1 MATPDNS
8 GGILHL
14 YVYGIPSTI
23 TPTVNFPER
32 YTSSYDNSLQCWYF
46 YYNAIKYGGAT
57 VTISAPGY
65 NSTSFSFSYDG
76 GTFNITLTKVLTPF
90 ITILVDEN
98 NKPIMFDN
106 QPVAVITLPDEYTE
120 LAYIASTGTQ
130 YIDTNIIPTS
140 DDLIYEWEGRD
151 DDPSGNTSLFSSEY
165 AVGGVY
171 SNRDFGGVIHGNNTR
186 RNIYVGK
193 TTGMN
198 IGYASTDG
206 LFHRWILT
214 INSNYKVYLTKDSIK
229 LTEYTWTGSI
239 NRYNSIALF
248 CNHTTNSFS
257 QNASVAYKYFKIIDN
272 SKVVFWGIPAKRNS
286 DDVLGMYDLVTET
299 FFVNKGTGTFVAGPD
314 IN

>member
-1 MATPDNS
+1 MAGYPWQFTVLPSSINS
-8 GGILHL
+8 
-14 YVYGIPSTI
+14 VSI
-23 TPTVNFPER
+23 TNGSKTVTVNRGSGKIDDTFL
-32 YTSSYDNSLQCWYF
+32 T
-46 YYNAIKYGGAT
+46 GAFVETNT
-57 VTISAPGY
+57 VTISATGY
-65 NSTSFSFSYDG
+65 QDVTTVVGTSTITMTPIVNS
-76 GTFNITLTKVLTPF
+76 L

-106 QPVAVITLPDEYTE
+106 QPVAIITLPGEYTK

-151 DDPSGNTSLFSSEY
+151 DDPSGSTSLFSSEY

-171 SNRDFGGVIHGNNTR
+171 SNRDFGGVMHGNNTR
-186 RNIYVGK
+186 RNVYLGK